1 MHSDFSKQTWVPIR
15 MRMENAFMHERETT
29 LGQMGP
35 QNVGLL
41 LWDIVQDTKT
51 RICQQ

>member
-1 MHSDFSKQTWVPIR
+1 
-15 MRMENAFMHERETT
+15 MENAFMHERETT